1 MTDGLSA
8 AEIAIISVLLGVVF
22 VLLITIAY
30 KIFVGR
36 RRRHLIN
43 LMEEGRK
50 SNELVNKQR
59 IADIK
64 QPTEEDLDTKGSKND
79 KASSGEPEQDN
90 EQPSMNAE

>member
-1 MTDGLSA
+1 MSDGLSA
-8 AEIAIISVLLGVVF
+8 AEIAIISVLLGVVV

-30 KIFVGR
+30 KVFIGR
-36 RRRHLIN
+36 KRRHLIN

-50 SNELVNKQR
+50 CPQLANKHR

-79 KASSGEPEQDN
+79 KASSAEPEQDN
-90 EQPSMNAE
+90 EHPSMNAE